1 MQVAYRAVS
10 ALKRGLCVAV
20 ARARHYLSHSAAA
33 SRGIQRLSLELVVGM
48 CVALYPTMLREMSEV
63 IALGACAASLAVLT
77 VPACTHPATD
87 RVIEPAGASDASSP
101 SPASPLSDAG
111 TAPIGPVAD
120 PLEPASDYHALRA
133 PELGLASEIRYE
145 PWQVGPPAP
154 GGGGGAGG
162 AEDGGIGPHAGVPS
176 TGGGIFR

>member
-1 MQVAYRAVS
+1 
-10 ALKRGLCVAV
+10 
-20 ARARHYLSHSAAA
+20 
-33 SRGIQRLSLELVVGM
+33 
-48 CVALYPTMLREMSEV
+48 MLREVSEV

-77 VPACTHPATD
+77 APACTHTATD
-87 RVIEPAGASDASSP
+87 RVVEPAGAADASTP

-133 PELGLASEIRYE
+133 PEFGLASAVREE
-145 PWQVGPPAP
+145 PWQVGPPSP
-154 GGGGGAGG
+154 GRGGAGG
-162 AEDGGIGPHAGVPS
+162 AEDGGIGPHAGGPS